1 MIIVTGGAGFIGSN
15 LVRALNQRG
24 ISDILI
30 VDSLKRSEKHLN
42 LNRLEFLDFIDY
54 ADFPEELE
62 LLDGDEV
69 EVIFHQ
75 GACTNT
81 MEYDGRF
88 MMEVNYEYSK
98 ALLHFALEE
107 NVRLIYA
114 SSASVYG
121 NGDNGFMEERRCEY
135 PINIYAYS
143 KFLFDQYVRQ
153 VAGNAENQ
161 IVGLRYFNVYGP
173 QENHKQKMASVIYQF
188 HHQIMESGELR
199 LFEGSEKFLRDF
211 IFVQDVVEVNLFFFD
226 HPEKSGIFNCGT
238 GRAESFLQIG
248 EIMQTCYDGC
258 TIQFI
263 PFPETLKGK
272 YQAFTR
278 ADLTQLRGTGYEKDF
293 TALEDGVRQYVEV
306 LKRHNGYWPD

>member
-15 LVRALNQRG
+15 LVRTLNQRG

-30 VDSLKRSEKHLN
+30 VDSLKKSEKHRN

-62 LLDGDEV
+62 LLDGDDV

-98 ALLHFALEE
+98 ELLHFALEQ

-121 NGDNGFMEERRCEY
+121 NGDNGFVEERHCEY

-153 VAGNAENQ
+153 LAGNAENQ

-199 LFEGSEKFLRDF
+199 LFEGSEEFLRDF
-211 IFVQDVVEVNLFFFD
+211 IFVQDVVDVNLFFFD
-226 HPEKSGIFNCGT
+226 HPEKNGIFNCGT
-238 GRAESFLQIG
+238 GRAESFLKIG
-248 EIMQTCYDGC
+248 EIMQTCYENC
-258 TIQFI
+258 TIKFI
-263 PFPETLKGK
+263 PFPETLRGK
-272 YQAFTR
+272 YQAFTQ
-278 ADLTQLRGTGYEKDF
+278 ADLTQLRGIGYKKDF
-293 TALEDGVRQYVEV
+293 TALEDGVRQYVDV
-306 LKRHNGYWPD
+306 LKKLNGYWPE